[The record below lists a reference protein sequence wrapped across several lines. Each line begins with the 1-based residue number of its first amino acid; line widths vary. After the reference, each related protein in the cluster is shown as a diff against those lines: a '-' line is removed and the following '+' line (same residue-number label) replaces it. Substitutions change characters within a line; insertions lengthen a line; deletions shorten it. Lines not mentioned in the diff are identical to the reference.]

1 MNLALRLTP
10 ADLADRKR
18 AAKSVRAILLEAEQ
32 LGGAVEVRVDAPFLT
47 PDQVAHQLGISRP
60 TVSRRIKAGE
70 LKAVKV
76 GNRNRIPIAE
86 FERFRDAY
94 LDELAGALAND
105 F

>member
-10 ADLADRKR
+10 TDLADNENAIESVMAFLRE
-18 AAKSVRAILLEAEQ
+18 AATAGASVKLTAE
-32 LGGAVEVRVDAPFLT
+32 APFMT
-47 PDQVAHQLGISRP
+47 PDEVAVQLGISRP

-86 FERFRDAY
+86 FERFRDIY
-94 LDELAGALAND
+94 LDELAGALADD